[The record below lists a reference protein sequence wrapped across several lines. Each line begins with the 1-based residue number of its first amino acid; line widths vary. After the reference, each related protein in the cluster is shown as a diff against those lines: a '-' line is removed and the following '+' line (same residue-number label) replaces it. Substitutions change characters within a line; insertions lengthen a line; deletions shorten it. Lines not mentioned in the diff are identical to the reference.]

1 MNSRPQ
7 YVDMPVPDS
16 RAESEARARQ
26 LQLTKPPGSLGR
38 LEELACWFA
47 ARMRNPIPEISHS
60 EIFVFAADHGVASQG
75 VSAFPQS
82 VTGQMVANFAGGGA
96 AINVLATLE
105 KCPIEVVD
113 VGVAS
118 DDEPPPSVRRE
129 KVRAGT
135 RDLLI
140 EAAMTDEELTAALDV
155 GARCAREA
163 IQRGAQLLIAGD
175 MGIANTTAA
184 ACLICAFTDTMP
196 EQVVGRG
203 TGVDDAGLAR
213 KREVVTAALA
223 RARKAIGSHGSPAA
237 STSEAISTPESPTAG
252 ASKATATSGAPAAS
266 ASETI
271 GTLDM
276 PLAGAIRA
284 GGTSH
289 SPAAGTSKAIGTPDM
304 SAAGAIRAGG
314 TSDSPAAAT
323 SKAIGAPDSSS
334 AGTSKAAGT
343 PELPSAGA
351 RKMLAHVGG
360 LEIAAMAGFYIEA
373 ARSGVPVLLDGYISG
388 AAALAAVRLEP
399 CTVRWMLA
407 SHRSAEGGHGY
418 ALQALGLNPLVD
430 LGMRLGEGS
439 GAALTLP
446 IIKAA
451 LALHR
456 NMATFTS
463 AGVDGKSP

>member
-1 MNSRPQ
+1 MNAQPNFL
-7 YVDMPVPDS
+7 DMPVPDS

-47 ARMRNPIPEISHS
+47 ARSGNPIPEISHC
-60 EIFVFAADHGVASQG
+60 EIFVFAADHGVAAQG

-96 AINVLATLE
+96 AINVLAMLE
-105 KCPIEVVD
+105 ECPIEVVD

-118 DDEPPPSVRRE
+118 DAEPPRSVRKE

-135 RDLLI
+135 RDLLV
-140 EAAMTDEELTAALDV
+140 EAAMTDDELTAALDV

-213 KREVVTAALA
+213 KREVVTEALA
-223 RARKAIGSHGSPAA
+223 RARKAIG
-237 STSEAISTPESPTAG
+237 
-252 ASKATATSGAPAAS
+252 
-266 ASETI
+266 
-271 GTLDM
+271 TLD
-276 PLAGAIRA
+276 
-284 GGTSH
+284 
-289 SPAAGTSKAIGTPDM
+289 
-304 SAAGAIRAGG
+304 SAA
-314 TSDSPAAAT
+314 
-323 SKAIGAPDSSS
+323 
-334 AGTSKAAGT
+334 
-343 PELPSAGA
+343 AGA
-351 RKMLAHVGG
+351 RKMFAQVGG

-373 ARSGVPVLLDGYISG
+373 ARSRVPVVLDGYISG

-399 CTVRWMLA
+399 GAVRWMLA

-446 IIKAA
+446 IIRAA

-456 NMATFTS
+456 NMATFAS

>member
-1 MNSRPQ
+1 MNPRPQ
-7 YVDMPVPDS
+7 YIEMPVPDS
-16 RAESEARARQ
+16 RAESEARAHQ

-47 ARMRNPIPEISHS
+47 ARTRNPIPEISHS

-96 AINVLATLE
+96 AINVLAMLE
-105 KCPIEVVD
+105 KCRIEVVD

-237 STSEAISTPESPTAG
+237 DANEATGTPASPAAS
-252 ASKATATSGAPAAS
+252 ASKATATSG
-266 ASETI
+266 
-271 GTLDM
+271 
-276 PLAGAIRA
+276 
-284 GGTSH
+284 
-289 SPAAGTSKAIGTPDM
+289 SP
-304 SAAGAIRAGG
+304 
-314 TSDSPAAAT
+314 
-323 SKAIGAPDSSS
+323 S
-334 AGTSKAAGT
+334 AGTGKAAGT

-418 ALQALGLNPLVD
+418 ALQALGLSPLVD

-456 NMATFTS
+456 NMATFAS

>member
-1 MNSRPQ
+1 MNARPQ
-7 YVDMPVPDS
+7 YIDMPVPDS

-47 ARMRNPIPEISHS
+47 ARTSNPIPEISHS

-82 VTGQMVANFAGGGA
+82 VTGQMVANFAAGGA
-96 AINVLATLE
+96 AINVLAMLE
-105 KCPIEVVD
+105 KCRIEVVD

-140 EAAMTDEELTAALDV
+140 EAAMTDEELTAALNV

-237 STSEAISTPESPTAG
+237 DASDATGTADSPTASASKAISTP
-252 ASKATATSGAPAAS
+252 
-266 ASETI
+266 
-271 GTLDM
+271 
-276 PLAGAIRA
+276 
-284 GGTSH
+284 
-289 SPAAGTSKAIGTPDM
+289 
-304 SAAGAIRAGG
+304 
-314 TSDSPAAAT
+314 DSPA
-323 SKAIGAPDSSS
+323 S
-334 AGTSKAAGT
+334 GTGKAAAT

-418 ALQALGLNPLVD
+418 ALQALGLSPLVD

-456 NMATFTS
+456 NMATFAS